1 MRRTL
6 LLLMIALLPL
16 RAWAGDVMALTVSLS
31 ATAAVVQT
39 GVPPCH
45 GDSASHTP
53 SPSVDTTNVA
63 HHTAQTDSHSDNTQA
78 SCTSCDIC
86 HVSAL
91 GGPAVCSSPPSPLVG
106 FSAPTSARFASAVL
120 PGQHKPPIA

>member
-31 ATAAVVQT
+31 AAAAVVQT

-53 SPSVDTTNVA
+53 SSVEATDVA
-63 HHTAQTDSHSDNTQA
+63 HHTAQTDNHSDHTNA
-78 SCTSCDIC
+78 GCTSCDIC

-91 GGPAVCSSPPSPLVG
+91 GGPVACSSPPSPLVG
-106 FSAPTSARFASAVL
+106 FSASTSARFSSAVL
-120 PGQHKPPIA
+120 PGQQKPPIA

>member
-31 ATAAVVQT
+31 AAAAVVQT

-53 SPSVDTTNVA
+53 SPSVEATDVA
-63 HHTAQTDSHSDNTQA
+63 LHTVQTDSHSDHTNA
-78 SCTSCDIC
+78 GCTSCDIC

-91 GGPAVCSSPPSPLVG
+91 GGPVACSSPPSPLMG
-106 FSAPTSARFASAVL
+106 FSAPTSTRFTSAVL
-120 PGQHKPPIA
+120 PGQQKPPIA